1 MSLLRTCATFGLGL
15 TVLFLAWKGL
25 VSLGPLPA
33 LAPMQAL
40 AQAPPRTLA
49 EATTTAQALTR
60 WGVIGDGLADDTAA
74 LQKAIDQSVGELHL
88 PRGRYR
94 ITRSLVIDLDRVG
107 YTSITG
113 TGTAVIL
120 MEGPG
125 PALRFQGTHTKS
137 ADPGNFS
144 ADVWDRQR
152 MPLVDGIAIQGKHPE
167 AEGILATGTMQLTIT
182 RVHLR
187 GLRHGIHLIENN
199 RNVAIADSHI
209 YENRG
214 IGIFYDDVNLHQ
226 SNITNCHISYNAG
239 GGIVSLR
246 GNVRNVHVTGC
257 DIESNMSPDTP
268 ATANVLI
275 DCRESRAGT
284 AEVAITGCTIQHN
297 NPSPDSANIRIF
309 GRSLP
314 TPSGADVQEGHVCIT
329 GNVLSDVQVNL
340 HLNDCRGVVV
350 TGNTFWQGYSY
361 NLLVENC
368 HSVVIGPNN
377 FDRNPRYNYGN
388 SKDSN
393 NGLLIRDSVD
403 CTLTGLHLSQVWR
416 QPAGLRIENCR
427 RMNIDG
433 CTVLD
438 CDNAAILLRDVHD
451 SRISDCLLR
460 DDRPG
465 ATSQSLHILGG
476 SGNLVQG
483 NLLSRAPLL
492 ENTETQLQNNLP

>member
-1 MSLLRTCATFGLGL
+1 
-15 TVLFLAWKGL
+15 
-25 VSLGPLPA
+25 
-33 LAPMQAL
+33 
-40 AQAPPRTLA
+40 
-49 EATTTAQALTR
+49 
-60 WGVIGDGLADDTAA
+60 
-74 LQKAIDQSVGELHL
+74 
-88 PRGRYR
+88 
-94 ITRSLVIDLDRVG
+94 
-107 YTSITG
+107 
-113 TGTAVIL
+113 
-120 MEGPG
+120 
-125 PALRFQGTHTKS
+125 
-137 ADPGNFS
+137 
-144 ADVWDRQR
+144 